1 MSDTATIDAPAP
13 AAPATG
19 FTLVTI
25 SDAALFEVRRLL
37 EKETTPGTGLR
48 LGVQGGG
55 CSGLSYKVGFDVEQ
69 PKDHVIEKE
78 GVKVFLDPKSA
89 IYLKGLKL
97 DFKDGLT
104 GKGFVFVNPNA
115 TSSCG
120 CGSSFSV

>member
-13 AAPATG
+13 SAEFA
-19 FTLVTI
+19 LVTI
-25 SDAALFEVRRLL
+25 TDAALFEVRILL
-37 EKETTPGTGLR
+37 EKEKAGTGLR

-69 PKDHVIEKE
+69 AKDHIIEKE